1 MNNFENK
8 HPRAK
13 DGKFTEKARKESGI
27 ELSCTPDDWNGQD
40 TKLVKPTIPADLG
53 KAGDEAVERM
63 RKDNPD
69 LPNGHYGPLGWTKK
83 TGVTDVMEKYVNP
96 GMSIGDFKRFA
107 NLRSEDAET
116 LLKTLPT
123 EALEDRQN
131 DSPTLGSMLAACA
144 ANPGKVHLSGYMIGD
159 SRVDERISV
168 DAILIADSDASEY
181 RQLQDGEAF
190 NIWRGYQEKLG
201 LDSDCPP
208 DEVYGTEESE
218 NHPRSWVMWWD

>member
-1 MNNFENK
+1 MNDFESK
-8 HPRAK
+8 HPRSA
-13 DGKFTEKARKESGI
+13 DGKFAEKARKESG
-27 ELSCTPDDWNGQD
+27 LSLGLDAVETDAD
-40 TKLVKPTIPADLG
+40 LVKPTMPADLG

-63 RKDNPD
+63 RKDSPD
-69 LPNGHYGPLGWTKK
+69 LPNGYYGPLGWTKK

-96 GMSIGDFKRFA
+96 HMGIGDFKRFA
-107 NLRSEDAET
+107 NLSGEDAEK
-116 LLKTLPT
+116 LLKILPT

-131 DSPTLGSMLAACA
+131 DSPSLGSMLSACA
-144 ANPGKVHLSGYMIGD
+144 ANPEKVYLSGYVVGD

-168 DAILIADSDASEY
+168 DAILIADSQASEY
-181 RQLQDGEAF
+181 CQLQDGEAF

-208 DEVYGTEESE
+208 DEVYGAEEGE